1 MRCDSNDRSMGVVS
15 MFGVAKIV
23 FFKVLIVCYV
33 CCRVKSNIFINNNFY
48 NFFKN
53 FC

>member
-1 MRCDSNDRSMGVVS
+1 MRCASNDRSMGVVS

-33 CCRVKSNIFINNNFY
+33 SCRVKSNIFINNNFY